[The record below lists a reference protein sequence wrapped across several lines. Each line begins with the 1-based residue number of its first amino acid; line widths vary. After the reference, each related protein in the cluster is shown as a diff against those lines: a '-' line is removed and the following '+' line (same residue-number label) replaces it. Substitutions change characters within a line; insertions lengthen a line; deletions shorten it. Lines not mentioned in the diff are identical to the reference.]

1 MVKRTGKCSP
11 WVTSL
16 LSETTQC
23 HVESETQ
30 LAILVLVWSSGY
42 QVCISIFLL
51 TMLSKK
57 DHSESSY
64 DIPNT
69 WNVKRND
76 TNELT
81 KQRLTDIK
89 YTYGW
94 RGKGIIREFRMVM
107 YTLRYL
113 KWITNKDLLCSTWNS
128 TQCYVAAWMGGGVWG
143 KRIQVYICLYSL
155 AVHLKQLFISHTPIP
170 NISSKDSIYIH

>member
-1 MVKRTGKCSP
+1 MVKGTGKCSP

-16 LSETTQC
+16 FSETTQC

-57 DHSESSY
+57 DNSESSY

-69 WNVKRND
+69 WNVERND
-76 TNELT
+76 INELT
-81 KQRLTDIK
+81 KQRLTDLENELMFA
-89 YTYGW
+89 
-94 RGKGIIREFRMVM
+94 RE
-107 YTLRYL
+107 
-113 KWITNKDLLCSTWNS
+113 N
-128 TQCYVAAWMGGGVWG
+128 
-143 KRIQVYICLYSL
+143 RI
-155 AVHLKQLFISHTPIP
+155 
-170 NISSKDSIYIH
+170 